1 MARKKKYPKLPN
13 GYGSIKKLSGKR
25 RNPYGVYP
33 PATELIAPGQY
44 APVKAICYVDDYM
57 KGFAVLTAWHA
68 GTYYPGFERTL
79 NDFGESRTVNST
91 MNNILTDYLQAAR
104 VEQNK
109 EKGATFAEVYE
120 AFYKDKYEDPKK
132 TYSKAS
138 MDCTRAAFKNC
149 SELHDKPFADLRYN
163 DLQNVID
170 NCPKK
175 HSSLELIL
183 SLFHQMYA
191 YAEKFELCE
200 KDYSVHV
207 KIKKAEDDEHG
218 VPFSEEELKILW
230 ENKKDP
236 TVEFILIMCYSG
248 YRIKAYETIEVDL
261 KNGYFRGGVKTEAG
275 KDRIVPIHSQIYPL
289 VKNRIKKYGR
299 ILNVKTQFFRSQMY
313 KTLDQIGIQKHTP
326 HDARH
331 TFSMLCE
338 KYRVNE
344 NDRKR
349 MLGHAFS
356 DITNK
361 VYGHR
366 TVEELKEEIEKIK
379 IPVKNSV

>member
-1 MARKKKYPKLPN
+1 MPRRKKYPKLPN

-33 PATELIAPGQY
+33 PATEMIAPGQY

-79 NDFGESRTVNST
+79 NKFESSATDV
-91 MNNILTDYLQAAR
+91 ILKDYLQASR
-104 VEQNK
+104 VQKNT
-109 EKGATFAEVYE
+109 EKKVTFAEIYE
-120 AFYKDKYEDPKK
+120 GFYKDKYEDSQKS
-132 TYSKAS
+132 YSKAS
-138 MDCTRAAFKNC
+138 MNSTRAAFKNC
-149 SELHDKPFADLRYN
+149 SELHDKAFADLRYN
-163 DLQNVID
+163 DLQSILD
-170 NCPKK
+170 SCPKK

-207 KIKKAEDDEHG
+207 RIKKVDDDEHG
-218 VPFSEEELKILW
+218 IPFSEEELAVLW
-230 ENKKDP
+230 KNKEDP
-236 TVEFILIMCYSG
+236 IVEFILIMCYSG
-248 YRIKAYETIEVDL
+248 YRIKAYETIEVNL
-261 KNGYFRGGVKTEAG
+261 KEKYFKGGIKTDAG
-275 KDRIVPIHSQIYPL
+275 KDRLVPIHSSIYPL
-289 VKNRIKKYGR
+289 AKRRIKKSGK
-299 ILNVKTQFFRSQMY
+299 ILDATPGTFRNKMY
-313 KTLDQIGIQKHTP
+313 DTLERLGIQRHTP

-338 KYRVNE
+338 KYHVNE

-366 TVEELKEEIEKIK
+366 TLEELRKEIEKIK
-379 IPVKNSV
+379 IPS

>member
-44 APVKAICYVDDYM
+44 APVKAICYVDDYV

-79 NDFGESRTVNST
+79 NDFVESRTVNST
-91 MNNILTDYLQAAR
+91 MNNILMDYLQAAR
-104 VEQNK
+104 IEQNK
-109 EKGATFAEVYE
+109 EKTATFAEVYE
-120 AFYKDKYEDPKK
+120 EFYKDKYEDSKK

-138 MDCTRAAFKNC
+138 MGSTRAAFKNC
-149 SELHDKPFADLRYN
+149 AELHDKPFADLRYN
-163 DLQNVID
+163 DLQSVVD

-175 HSSLELIL
+175 HSSLELIV

-218 VPFSEEELKILW
+218 IPFSEEELKILW
-230 ENKKDP
+230 ENKSDP
-236 TVEFILIMCYSG
+236 IIEFILIMCYSG
-248 YRIKAYETIEVDL
+248 YRIKAYETIEVNL
-261 KNGYFRGGVKTEAG
+261 KEKYFKGGVKTDAG
-275 KDRIVPIHSQIYPL
+275 KDRIVPIHSAIYPL
-289 VKNRIKKYGR
+289 VKHRIKECGQ
-299 ILNVKTQFFRSQMY
+299 ILDIPPRTFRSRMY
-313 KTLDQIGIQKHTP
+313 IVLERVNIQRHTP
-326 HDARH
+326 HDTRH

-349 MLGHAFS
+349 MLGHAFQ

-366 TVEELKEEIEKIK
+366 TVEELRNEIEKIR
-379 IPVKNSV
+379 IPVKNDR

>member
-33 PATELIAPGQY
+33 PATDLIAPGQY

-91 MNNILTDYLQAAR
+91 MNNILMDYLQAAR
-104 VEQNK
+104 IEQNR
-109 EKGATFAEVYE
+109 EKTATFAEVYE
-120 AFYKDKYEDPKK
+120 EFYKDKYEDSKK
-132 TYSKAS
+132 SYSKAS
-138 MDCTRAAFKNC
+138 MNSTRAAFKNC
-149 SELHDKPFADLRYN
+149 AELHDKPFADLRYD
-163 DLQNVID
+163 DLQSVVD
-170 NCPKK
+170 NCPRK
-175 HSSLELIL
+175 HASLELIV
-183 SLFHQMYA
+183 SLLHQMYA
-191 YAEKFELCE
+191 YAEKYELCE

-207 KIKKAEDDEHG
+207 RVKTPDDNESG
-218 VPFSEEELKILW
+218 IPFSEEELKILW

-236 TVEFILIMCYSG
+236 IVEFILIMCYSG
-248 YRIKAYETIEVDL
+248 YRIKAYETIEVNL
-261 KNGYFRGGVKTEAG
+261 TEKYFKGGVKTDAG
-275 KDRIVPIHSQIYPL
+275 KDRIVPIHSGIYPL
-289 VKNRIKKYGR
+289 VKRRIKEYGK
-299 ILNVKTQFFRSQMY
+299 ILDVTSDTFRSKMY
-313 KTLDQIGIQKHTP
+313 RVLERVNIQKHTP

-338 KYRVNE
+338 KYQVNE

-349 MLGHAFS
+349 MLGHAFH

-366 TVEELKEEIEKIK
+366 TVEELRNEIEKIR
-379 IPVKNSV
+379 IPVKNST

>member
-79 NDFGESRTVNST
+79 NDFGETRTVNSA

-104 VEQNK
+104 IENNR
-109 EKGATFAEVYE
+109 EKGPTFAEVFE
-120 AFYKDKYEDPKK
+120 KFYKDKYEDSKK

-138 MDCTRAAFKNC
+138 MGSTRAAFKNC
-149 SELHDKPFADLRYN
+149 SELHNKPFTDLKYN
-163 DLQNVID
+163 DLQNVVD
-170 NCPKK
+170 NCPRK
-175 HSSLELIL
+175 HSSLELIV

-191 YAEKFELCE
+191 YAEKYELCE

-207 KIKKAEDDEHG
+207 RIKKADDDEHG

-230 ENKKDP
+230 DNQKDP
-236 TVEFILIMCYSG
+236 IVEFILIMCYSG
-248 YRIKAYETIEVDL
+248 YRITAYETIEVNL
-261 KNGYFRGGVKTEAG
+261 KEKYFRGGIKTSAG
-275 KDRIVPIHSQIYPL
+275 KDRIVPIHSGIYDM
-289 VKNRIKKYGR
+289 VKRRIKKTG
-299 ILNVKTQFFRSQMY
+299 ILMDVKSQPFRNQMY
-313 KTLDQIGIQKHTP
+313 DTLERIGIQKHTP
-326 HDARH
+326 HDTRH

-338 KYRVNE
+338 KYQVNE

-349 MLGHAFS
+349 MLGHAFQ
-356 DITNK
+356 DITNR

-366 TVEELKEEIEKIK
+366 TVEELRSEIEKIK
-379 IPVKNSV
+379 IPL

>member
-33 PATELIAPGQY
+33 PSTELIAPGQY

-79 NDFGESRTVNST
+79 NDFDQNRTLNST
-91 MNNILTDYLQAAR
+91 MDNILLDYLQAAR

-109 EKGATFAEVYE
+109 EKTATFAEVYE
-120 AFYKDKYEDPKK
+120 GFYRDKYEDSKK

-138 MDCTRAAFKNC
+138 MNCTKAAFKNC
-149 SELHDKPFADLRYN
+149 AELHDKPFADLRYH

-218 VPFSEEELKILW
+218 VPFSEDELAILW
-230 ENKKDP
+230 QYKEDP
-236 TVEFILIMCYSG
+236 VVEFLLIMCYSG
-248 YRIKAYETIEVDL
+248 YRIKAYETIEVNL
-261 KNGYFRGGVKTEAG
+261 KEKYFLGGVKTDAG
-275 KDRIVPIHSQIYPL
+275 KDRIVPIHSGIYAL
-289 VKNRIKKYGR
+289 VKRRTKNQDAILDITPGTFRNR
-299 ILNVKTQFFRSQMY
+299 MY
-313 KTLDQIGIQKHTP
+313 ETLEQIGMQRHTP

-349 MLGHAFS
+349 MLGHAFQ

-366 TVEELKEEIEKIK
+366 TVEELRKEIEKIK
-379 IPVKNSV
+379 IPMKNST

>member
-1 MARKKKYPKLPN
+1 MPRRKKYPKLPN

-33 PATELIAPGQY
+33 PATEMIAPGQY

-68 GTYYPGFERTL
+68 GTYYPGFEQTL
-79 NDFGESRTVNST
+79 NKFESSAADS
-91 MNNILTDYLQAAR
+91 ILKDYLQASR
-104 VEQNK
+104 IQKNSK
-109 EKGATFAEVYE
+109 KNPTFAEIYE
-120 AFYKDKYEDPKK
+120 GFYKDKYEDSKK
-132 TYSKAS
+132 SYSKAS
-138 MDCTRAAFKNC
+138 MDSTRAAFRNC
-149 SELHDKPFADLRYN
+149 SELHDKTFVDLRYN
-163 DLQNVID
+163 DLQNVLD

-207 KIKKAEDDEHG
+207 RIKKADDDEHG
-218 VPFSEEELKILW
+218 IPFSEEELAVLW
-230 ENKKDP
+230 QHKTDP
-236 TVEFILIMCYSG
+236 VVEFMLIMCYSG
-248 YRIKAYETIEVDL
+248 YRIKAYETIEINL
-261 KNGYFRGGVKTEAG
+261 KEKYFKGGIKTDAG
-275 KDRIVPIHSQIYPL
+275 KERFVPIHSSIYPL
-289 VKNRIKKYGR
+289 VKRRIKKYGKILDVTPGTFR
-299 ILNVKTQFFRSQMY
+299 IKMY
-313 KTLDQIGIQKHTP
+313 ETLERIGIQRHTP

-338 KYRVNE
+338 KYYINE

-366 TVEELKEEIEKIK
+366 TVEELRKEIEKIK
-379 IPVKNSV
+379 IPS

>member
-1 MARKKKYPKLPN
+1 MPRRKKYPKLPN

-33 PATELIAPGQY
+33 PATEMIAPGQY

-79 NDFGESRTVNST
+79 NKFESSATDT
-91 MNNILTDYLQAAR
+91 ILKDYLQASRIKKNA
-104 VEQNK
+104 
-109 EKGATFAEVYE
+109 EKKATFAEIYE
-120 AFYKDKYEDPKK
+120 EFYKDKYEDSKK
-132 TYSKAS
+132 SYSQAS
-138 MDCTRAAFKNC
+138 KNSTRAAFKNC
-149 SELHDKPFADLRYN
+149 SELHDKAFADLRYN
-163 DLQNVID
+163 DLQNILD

-207 KIKKAEDDEHG
+207 RIKKSEDDEHG
-218 VPFSEEELKILW
+218 IPFSEDELAVLW
-230 ENKKDP
+230 QHKADSV
-236 TVEFILIMCYSG
+236 VEFILIMCYSG
-248 YRIKAYETIEVDL
+248 YRIKAYETIEINL
-261 KNGYFRGGVKTEAG
+261 KEKYFKGGVKTDAG
-275 KDRIVPIHSQIYPL
+275 KKRFVPIHSGIYKL
-289 VKNRIKKYGR
+289 VEHRIKNQGKLLD
-299 ILNVKTQFFRSQMY
+299 ITPNTFRQKMY
-313 KTLDQIGIQKHTP
+313 ETLEQIGLPKHTP
-326 HDARH
+326 HDTRH

-338 KYRVNE
+338 KYHVNE

-366 TVEELKEEIEKIK
+366 TLEELREEIEKIK
-379 IPVKNSV
+379 ILL